1 VNRYSAIYLN
11 TAYAILTSLFLTAY
25 CVPWRTS
32 LGSGMEQD
40 TEQSFVSERRAAVAK
55 LKRAA
60 SLPRMKDGRRPRMH
74 LEGSSDGERTQN
86 EDRKEDEVT
95 FVSEEKAEATTDSE
109 KPEITDLLPEPATV
123 RKRRSRSRS
132 RSRGSRDFKLKA
144 KGTQS
149 PTLRP
154 GHSPTPSPLIRGGES
169 SADESP
175 PLSVSSPP
183 PLVSP
188 IPSHY
193 TERQAPRLLMS
204 NIPTLPESPLFYPGT
219 SPPTP
224 ILPSLEALAQQRG
237 LFRSNSA
244 SARIVA
250 LQKLTNG
257 ADSYDTSF
265 PSPSSTPPPSG
276 LGRNN
281 TVSGGER
288 SVVRQV
294 MLRRLAVRQKDGDV
308 ASGDDTAPTPVTPS
322 LPSPL
327 MTPSSVPD
335 TPSFTAVKIPDP
347 VTTLTITPSPPIS
360 IRQRTPERRTD
371 SPMATVSNVPRR
383 RRSVIIE
390 PEDPPSILSGLPTVH
405 GGPVVATRAAHSSD
419 APSEKSEYE
428 RDSAVGVP
436 VYLSAT
442 PHTPTRLDRFPRSP
456 VPTPLKD
463 KPFREEP
470 EEEILFAAESR
481 SQLRDAFDREI
492 SWVAEPG

>member
-1 VNRYSAIYLN
+1 
-11 TAYAILTSLFLTAY
+11 
-25 CVPWRTS
+25 
-32 LGSGMEQD
+32 MEQD
-40 TEQSFVSERRAAVAK
+40 TDQSFVAERRAAVAK

-74 LEGSSDGERTQN
+74 VDGASDGERTQN
-86 EDRKEDEVT
+86 EDRKEEEIT

-109 KPEITDLLPEPATV
+109 KPEITDLFPDATAESSTPEPATV

-308 ASGDDTAPTPVTPS
+308 ASGDDNAPTPVTPS

-327 MTPSSVPD
+327 VTPSSVPD
-335 TPSFTAVKIPDP
+335 TPPFPSVKTPDP
-347 VTTLTITPSPPIS
+347 VQMLTVTPSPPVS
-360 IRQRTPERRTD
+360 VRQHTPERRTD
-371 SPMATVSNVPRR
+371 SPMTPVSNFGYEIPRR
-383 RRSVIIE
+383 RRSVIVE
-390 PEDPPSILSGLPTVH
+390 PEDPPSILSGLTIRP
-405 GGPVVATRAAHSSD
+405 PPAVATRVAHSSD

-442 PHTPTRLDRFPRSP
+442 QYTPTRLDRFPRSP
-456 VPTPLKD
+456 VSTPLKD

-481 SQLRDAFDREI
+481 NQLRDAFDREI